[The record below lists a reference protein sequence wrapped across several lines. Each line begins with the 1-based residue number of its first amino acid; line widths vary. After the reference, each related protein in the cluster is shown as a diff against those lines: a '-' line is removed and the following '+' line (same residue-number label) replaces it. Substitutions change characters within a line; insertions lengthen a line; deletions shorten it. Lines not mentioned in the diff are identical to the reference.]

1 LSIRVTSV
9 ADTPRNDSVF
19 NGTFLQVIEDLIAD
33 EMTFPG
39 DVPDFFQIRQVEVA
53 HASGTYLDYFVSVF
67 VTEYT
72 SRFKIGAAFI
82 HSRSEPLLEHLAS
95 LPRFGQRD
103 EARSRC
109 AFNHPVSDAEDA
121 IFH

>member
-1 LSIRVTSV
+1 M
-9 ADTPRNDSVF
+9 F

-39 DVPDFFQIRQVEVA
+39 DVPDFFQIRHVEVA
-53 HASGTYLDYFVSVF
+53 HASRTYLDYFVSVF

-82 HSRSEPLLEHLAS
+82 HSRSEP
-95 LPRFGQRD
+95 
-103 EARSRC
+103 
-109 AFNHPVSDAEDA
+109 
-121 IFH
+121 